1 MALVRPESLL
11 TPLVHPANMSVL
23 TAEPILASAIAPV
36 VARATLDVW
45 NLPPGFPSQLETE
58 LAWTG
63 SSVSKESG
71 FILQLSDAE
80 TAEVK
85 TALEHFKS

>member
-1 MALVRPESLL
+1 
-11 TPLVHPANMSVL
+11 MSVL
-23 TAEPILASAIAPV
+23 TAEPILASAVAPV
-36 VARATLDVW
+36 ATRATLGVW
-45 NLPPGFPSQLETE
+45 NLPSGFPPQLEAK

-63 SSVSKESG
+63 SSVSKDSD

-80 TAEVK
+80 MVEVK